1 VATANQDTQAQ
12 PTWAANTMPL
22 DQDKQKRVDE
32 LMEDMRSSMPEDEW
46 NAITKMAKEA
56 AERNRL
62 RTKALDPL
70 IAADGA
76 IPNAVPTA

>member
-1 VATANQDTQAQ
+1 MATANQDTQAQ

-32 LMEDMRSSMPEDEW
+32 LMEDMRSSMPEDDW

-62 RTKALDPL
+62 RTKALDPSTET
-70 IAADGA
+70 DGA
-76 IPNAVPTA
+76 IH

>member
-1 VATANQDTQAQ
+1 
-12 PTWAANTMPL
+12 MPL

-62 RTKALDPL
+62 RTKALDPSTET
-70 IAADGA
+70 DGA
-76 IPNAVPTA
+76 IH